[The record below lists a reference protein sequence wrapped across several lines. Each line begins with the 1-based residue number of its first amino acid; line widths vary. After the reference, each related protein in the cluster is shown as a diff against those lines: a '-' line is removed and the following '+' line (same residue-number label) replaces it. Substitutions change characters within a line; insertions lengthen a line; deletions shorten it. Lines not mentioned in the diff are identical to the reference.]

1 MTNNVLKNAVK
12 NALKLQF
19 LEQPM
24 QDAVKQ
30 LQQAMGFNESGAG
43 AFDGLTPQEQQ
54 AFKDR
59 VKGIANTYS
68 EAMKMYEDLFTDMES
83 EAGGDPTTSLAGAI
97 KGASQESIDLLA
109 GQTNAVRI
117 QQAHSIDLLRDQLIH
132 LASIDGK
139 MGLAV
144 EALNRIDRN
153 TDTGSYSDPLR
164 AQGITL

>member
-1 MTNNVLKNAVK
+1 
-12 NALKLQF
+12 
-19 LEQPM
+19 
-24 QDAVKQ
+24 
-30 LQQAMGFNESGAG
+30 MGFDDEGAG
-43 AFDGLTPQEQQ
+43 AFDGLTAQEQQ
-54 AFKDR
+54 SFKDR

-68 EAMKMYEDLFTDMES
+68 EAMKMYGDLFKDIEE
-83 EAGGDPTTSLAGAI
+83 EASGDPTTGLAGAI

-117 QQAHSIDLLRDQLIH
+117 QQAHSVDLLRDQLIH